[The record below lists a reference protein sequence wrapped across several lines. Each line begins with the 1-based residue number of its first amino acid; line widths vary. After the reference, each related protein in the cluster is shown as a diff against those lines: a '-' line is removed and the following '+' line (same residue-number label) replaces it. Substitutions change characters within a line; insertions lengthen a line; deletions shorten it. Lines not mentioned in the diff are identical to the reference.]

1 LSTPLATVA
10 TEFLE
15 RPGLARSTIQSYEVC
30 LMPLL
35 KEYGRF
41 PIEVLDRSTL
51 TEYLNG
57 LSQLAYT
64 THHRHQ
70 AIIQA
75 LFNFALEQGHIKANP
90 IARLKRRKPDSDKGE
105 HLTDQI
111 IRYLTPDQITKLYQ
125 AVDRFAYAKGNQHSR
140 MKAIVS
146 LLHRSGARIA
156 EILSLDL
163 ADINRSERKFQV
175 IGKGNK
181 IRWCFYSEDAASALE
196 QYIKSSRHPESP
208 ALFTARKP
216 ISEAVTR
223 LSYRTTHKDWKN
235 LIENEPELHGIRMHD
250 LRHTFATE
258 RVGLMGIEEL
268 RALMGHTDIQ
278 TTLRYQK
285 ITSERAE
292 SIAQKAFSQ
301 LL

>member
-1 LSTPLATVA
+1 MSTSLATVA
-10 TEFLE
+10 TKFLE

-51 TEYLNG
+51 TEYLND

-90 IARLKRRKPDSDKGE
+90 IAHLKRRKPDPDKGE

-125 AVDRFAYAKGNQHSR
+125 AVNRHSR

-196 QYIKSSRHPESP
+196 QYLKYSHHSESP

-223 LSYRTTHKDWKN
+223 LSYRTAHKDWKS
-235 LIENEPELHGIRMHD
+235 LIETEPELQGIRMHD

-292 SIAQKAFSQ
+292 LIAQKAFSQ

>member
-1 LSTPLATVA
+1 MSTPLATVA
-10 TEFLE
+10 TKFLE

-90 IARLKRRKPDSDKGE
+90 IARLKRRKPDPDKGE
-105 HLTDQI
+105 HLSDQI
-111 IRYLTPDQITKLYQ
+111 IRYLTPDQITRLYQ
-125 AVDRFAYAKGNQHSR
+125 AVDQHSR

-163 ADINRSERKFQV
+163 TDINRSERKFQV

-181 IRWCFYSEDAASALE
+181 TRWCFYSEDAASALE
-196 QYIKSSRHPESP
+196 QYLKYAHHHESP

-216 ISEAVTR
+216 ITETVTR
-223 LSYRTTHKDWKN
+223 LSYRTTHRDWKN
-235 LIENEPELHGIRMHD
+235 LIASDPELHGIRMHD

-258 RVGLMGIEEL
+258 RVGLMAIEEL

-292 SIAQKAFSQ
+292 SIAQKAFNQ